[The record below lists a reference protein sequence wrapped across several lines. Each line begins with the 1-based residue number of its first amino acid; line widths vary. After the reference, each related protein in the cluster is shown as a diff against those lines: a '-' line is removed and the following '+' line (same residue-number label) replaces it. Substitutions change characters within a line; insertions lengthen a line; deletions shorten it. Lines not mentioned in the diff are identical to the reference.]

1 MTYRDDFTI
10 YAGGDFVRVYQYLDE
25 GGDPV
30 DLTGYTALAQARRS
44 PNAPLAGQVIP
55 TIDTE
60 TATITMSIPAA
71 ETSALTDEHYLWSME
86 LSNASTGAKEV
97 LTYGVVTIVKE
108 IVK

>member
-10 YAGGDFVRVYQYLDE
+10 YAGGDFVRTYQYLDE

-30 DLTGYTALAQARRS
+30 DLTGYVAKAQARKS
-44 PNAPLAGQVIP
+44 HFAPLAGEVTP

-71 ETSALTDEHYLWSME
+71 LTAELEDENYVWAME

-97 LTYGVVTIVKE
+97 LVYGFVRIIQE
-108 IVK
+108 IVR